1 MARKKKHAAHENH
14 ERWLVSYADFITLL
28 FAFFVVMFASSQAD
42 KSKAQQFS
50 QGLNE
55 ALEGTGA
62 SGIVAKVASV
72 LGGTV
77 DDVGQ
82 GNAMMKGPGGAKRA
96 TKNSPPDEV
105 LELIP
110 SLEKLGNELQKE
122 ITEGK
127 LELSL
132 EPRGLVIS
140 LRQAAFF
147 PSGEDVIDPSTYPII
162 EKIAELVNSRTN
174 RVRTEGHTDAVPIHS
189 ARYPSNWELSSARAI
204 AMLRLLTDRFHVDP
218 ERMSVSGY
226 ADTIPVASNDTPEGR
241 ARNRRVDIVVLSEM
255 GLRPGPGNGENKAG
269 NSSEEPTPSAAASDG
284 GKYEAG
290 GEPAVKQPAATKPAT
305 KEPAS
310 KEPAVTQPAANEAKV
325 VPHAAEPAASAA
337 EPAKSSH

>member
-1 MARKKKHAAHENH
+1 MARKKKHEAHENH

-42 KSKAQQFS
+42 KSKAQRFS
-50 QGLNE
+50 EGLNE

-62 SGIVAKVASV
+62 SGIVAKVAAV

-77 DDVGQ
+77 DNVGQ

-110 SLEKLGNELQKE
+110 ALERLGKELQRE
-122 ITEGK
+122 IAEGK

-132 EPRGLVIS
+132 EPRGLVVS

-147 PSGEDVIDPSTYPII
+147 PSGTDVIDPATYPILD
-162 EKIAELVNSRTN
+162 KIAELVNSRTN
-174 RVRTEGHTDAVPIHS
+174 RVRMEGHTDSVPIHT

-204 AMLRLLTDRFHVDP
+204 AMLRLLTDRFKVDHM
-218 ERMSVSGY
+218 RMSVTGY
-226 ADTIPVASNDTPEGR
+226 ADTIPVAPNDTPEGR
-241 ARNRRVDIVVLSEM
+241 ARNRRVDIVLLSEM
-255 GLRPGPGNGENKAG
+255 GLRPVKG
-269 NSSEEPTPSAAASDG
+269 
-284 GKYEAG
+284 G
-290 GEPAVKQPAATKPAT
+290 GEPASDEPTPAVVEQAPSGAAEQAAPAAEHRAAIA
-305 KEPAS
+305 EP
-310 KEPAVTQPAANEAKV
+310 PPN
-325 VPHAAEPAASAA
+325 AAETSPTAAASPANAA
-337 EPAKSSH
+337 EPAKSTR